1 MLISNLPKK
10 QKYTNEII
18 LKQADDNDKFSAPKN
33 GDFVSLLDKQAND
46 EAKQNNIGAIWT
58 ALKFLLALLALPL
71 VILVKLLDWA
81 HLVVFFA
88 LGAVCLYVG
97 VVNWQSNDW
106 TTTLVAVVVG
116 LALTFGVI
124 LFSIDKIRGRV

>member
-1 MLISNLPKK
+1 M
-10 QKYTNEII
+10 
-18 LKQADDNDKFSAPKN
+18 KQADYINKFATPKN
-33 GDFVSLLDKQAND
+33 GDFVSLLDQKTKD
-46 EAKQNNIGAIWT
+46 EAKRIKIGKIWT
-58 ALKFLLALLALPL
+58 AFKFLLALLALPL

-106 TTTLVAVVVG
+106 TTTLVAVIVG

-124 LFSIDKIRGRV
+124 LFSIDKVRGRV

>member
-33 GDFVSLLDKQAND
+33 GDFVSLLAQKSNG
-46 EAKQNNIGAIWT
+46 EAKQNKIGIVWT

-71 VILVKLLDWA
+71 VILVKFLDWA

>member
-1 MLISNLPKK
+1 
-10 QKYTNEII
+10 
-18 LKQADDNDKFSAPKN
+18 LKQADDIDKFSAPKN
-33 GDFVSLLDKQAND
+33 GDFVSLLHQKSHGEANRN
-46 EAKQNNIGAIWT
+46 KIGSIWT
-58 ALKFLLALLALPL
+58 VFKFILALLALPL

-81 HLVVFFA
+81 HLIVFFA
-88 LGAVCLYVG
+88 LGAVCLYAG

-124 LFSIDKIRGRV
+124 LFSIDKVRGRV

>member
-1 MLISNLPKK
+1 M
-10 QKYTNEII
+10 
-18 LKQADDNDKFSAPKN
+18 KQADDNDKFSAPKN
-33 GDFVSLLDKQAND
+33 GDFVSLLDKKAND
-46 EAKQNNIGAIWT
+46 EANQNNIGLIWT
-58 ALKFLLALLALPL
+58 AFKFLLALLALPL

>member
-1 MLISNLPKK
+1 M
-10 QKYTNEII
+10 
-18 LKQADDNDKFSAPKN
+18 DKFAAPKN
-33 GDFVSLLDKQAND
+33 GDFVSLLGQKSNGDANRN
-46 EAKQNNIGAIWT
+46 KLGAILT
-58 ALKFLLALLALPL
+58 AFTFILALLALPL

-81 HLVVFFA
+81 HLIIFFA
-88 LGAVCLYVG
+88 LGTVCLYVG

-124 LFSIDKIRGRV
+124 LFSIDKVRGRV

>member
-33 GDFVSLLDKQAND
+33 GDFVSLLAQKSNG
-46 EAKQNNIGAIWT
+46 EAKQNKIGIVWT

-124 LFSIDKIRGRV
+124 LFSIDKVRGRV

>member
-1 MLISNLPKK
+1 M
-10 QKYTNEII
+10 
-18 LKQADDNDKFSAPKN
+18 KQADDNYKFAAPKN
-33 GDFVSLLDKQAND
+33 GDFVSLLDQKSND
-46 EAKQNNIGAIWT
+46 EAKQNKIGAIWT

-81 HLVVFFA
+81 HLVVFFV
-88 LGAVCLYVG
+88 LGTVCLYVG

>member
-1 MLISNLPKK
+1 M
-10 QKYTNEII
+10 
-18 LKQADDNDKFSAPKN
+18 DKFSAPKN
-33 GDFVSLLDKQAND
+33 GDFVSLLDQKSDN
-46 EAKQNNIGAIWT
+46 ESSRKGIGAIWT
-58 ALKFLLALLALPL
+58 AFTFILALLALPL

-81 HLVVFFA
+81 HLIVFFA

-97 VVNWQSNDW
+97 VVNWQNNDW

-124 LFSIDKIRGRV
+124 LFSIDRIRGRV

>member
-1 MLISNLPKK
+1 M
-10 QKYTNEII
+10 
-18 LKQADDNDKFSAPKN
+18 KQADDIDKFAAPKN
-33 GDFVSLLDKQAND
+33 GDFVSLLAQKSNG
-46 EAKQNNIGAIWT
+46 EAKQNKIGVIWT
-58 ALKFLLALLALPL
+58 ALKFLLALPL

-106 TTTLVAVVVG
+106 TTTLIAVVVG

-124 LFSIDKIRGRV
+124 LFSIDKVRGRV

>member
-1 MLISNLPKK
+1 M
-10 QKYTNEII
+10 
-18 LKQADDNDKFSAPKN
+18 
-33 GDFVSLLDKQAND
+33 SLLAQKSNG
-46 EAKQNNIGAIWT
+46 EAKQNKIGIVWT

>member
-1 MLISNLPKK
+1 
-10 QKYTNEII
+10 
-18 LKQADDNDKFSAPKN
+18 LKQADNNDKFAAPKN
-33 GDFVSLLDKQAND
+33 GDFVSLLAQKSND
-46 EAKQNNIGAIWT
+46 ETKRIKIGAIWT
-58 ALKFLLALLALPL
+58 ALKFFLALLALPL

-88 LGAVCLYVG
+88 LGTVCLYVG

-106 TTTLVAVVVG
+106 TTTLIAVVVG

-124 LFSIDKIRGRV
+124 LFSIDKVRGRV